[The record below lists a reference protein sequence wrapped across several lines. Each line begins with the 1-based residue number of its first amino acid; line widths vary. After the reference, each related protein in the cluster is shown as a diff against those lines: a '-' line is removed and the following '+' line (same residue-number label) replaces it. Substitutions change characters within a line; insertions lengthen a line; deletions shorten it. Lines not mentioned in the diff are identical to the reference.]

1 MLKASRPEPKNNR
14 VKTKRIRVLLAEDH
28 TVVRQGLRLIL
39 DTSDEIKV
47 VGEAENGRQ
56 AVTLA
61 KDLKPDIALLDVA
74 MPMLNGLEAIK
85 QLRRDTPAIKVL
97 ILSSYDD
104 DRFIDEALAGGASG
118 YLLKHSAANDLIKAI
133 HEVHQGRTFYSP
145 AIQKRLASRRL
156 PNGSPRPGDKLSR
169 REAEVLQLIAEGFAN
184 KQIAD
189 ELKISVKTVE
199 KHRQSMMNKLNIHEV
214 AGLTRY
220 AVSRGMVGQPS
231 PVIQ

>member
-1 MLKASRPEPKNNR
+1 M
-14 VKTKRIRVLLAEDH
+14 KTKRISVLLAEDH

-39 DTSDEIKV
+39 DTSDDIRV

-56 AVTLA
+56 AVKLA

-74 MPMLNGLEAIK
+74 MPLLNGLEAVK
-85 QLRRDTPAIKVL
+85 QLRRDTPNTRIL

-104 DRFIDEALAGGASG
+104 ERFIDESLSSGASG

-133 HEVHQGRTFYSP
+133 HEVNAGRNFYSP
-145 AIQKRLASRRL
+145 AIQRRL
-156 PNGSPRPGDKLSR
+156 TAKLNGRRPGAPKVTDKLSR

-220 AVSRGMVGQPS
+220 AVTRGMVGQPV
-231 PVIQ
+231 PAIK

>member
-1 MLKASRPEPKNNR
+1 M
-14 VKTKRIRVLLAEDH
+14 KTKRITVLLAEDH
-28 TVVRQGLRLIL
+28 TVVRQGLRLVL
-39 DTSDEIKV
+39 DTSEEIRV

-56 AVTLA
+56 AVKLA

-74 MPMLNGLEAIK
+74 MPLLNGLEAVK
-85 QLRRDTPAIKVL
+85 QLRRDTPNTKIL

-104 DRFIDEALAGGASG
+104 ERFIDESLSSGAAG

-133 HEVHQGRTFYSP
+133 HEVNAGRSFYSP
-145 AIQKRLASRRL
+145 AIQRRL
-156 PNGSPRPGDKLSR
+156 TARLNGRRPGAPKITDKLSR
-169 REAEVLQLIAEGFAN
+169 RESEVLQLIAEGFAN

-220 AVSRGMVGQPS
+220 AVTRGMVGQPE
-231 PVIQ
+231 PKV

>member
-1 MLKASRPEPKNNR
+1 M
-14 VKTKRIRVLLAEDH
+14 KTKSISVLLAEDH

-39 DTSDEIKV
+39 DTSDDIRV

-56 AVTLA
+56 AVKLA
-61 KDLKPDIALLDVA
+61 RELKPDIALLDVA
-74 MPMLNGLEAIK
+74 MPLLNGLEAVK
-85 QLRRDTPAIKVL
+85 QLRRDTPKTRVL

-104 DRFIDEALAGGASG
+104 ERFIDDSLTSGASG

-133 HEVHQGRTFYSP
+133 HEVNAGRTFYSP
-145 AIQKRLASRRL
+145 TIQRRL
-156 PNGSPRPGDKLSR
+156 TAKLNGRRPGAPKITDKLSR

-220 AVSRGMVGQPS
+220 AVTRGMVGQPS
-231 PVIQ
+231 PALK

>member
-1 MLKASRPEPKNNR
+1 MKSK
-14 VKTKRIRVLLAEDH
+14 KITVLLAEDH
-28 TVVRQGLRLIL
+28 TVVRQGLKLIL
-39 DTSDEIKV
+39 DTTDDIQV

-61 KDLKPDIALLDVA
+61 KKLQPDIVLLDVA
-74 MPMLNGLEAIK
+74 MPMLNGLEATK
-85 QLRRDTPAIKVL
+85 QLRQQSPNSKVV

-104 DRFIDEALAGGASG
+104 DRFVHQSLSGGASG
-118 YLLKHSAANDLIKAI
+118 YLLKHSAGNDLIKAI
-133 HEVHQGRTFYSP
+133 HEVNAGRKFFSP
-145 AIQKRLASRRL
+145 AIQKRLATQQ
-156 PNGSPRPGDKLSR
+156 PQPPDRPPKDPLSR

-189 ELKISVKTVE
+189 ELEISVKTVE

-220 AVSRGMVGQPS
+220 AVARGMVGQPS
-231 PVIQ
+231 PAVE

>member
-1 MLKASRPEPKNNR
+1 M
-14 VKTKRIRVLLAEDH
+14 KTKRITVLLAEDH
-28 TVVRQGLRLIL
+28 TVVRQGLRLVL
-39 DTSDEIKV
+39 NTCEDIKV

-56 AVTLA
+56 AVALA
-61 KDLKPDIALLDVA
+61 KNLKPDIALLDVA

-85 QLRRDTPAIKVL
+85 QLRRDSPDTRVL

-104 DRFIDEALAGGASG
+104 ERFIEQSVVGGASG

-145 AIQKRLASRRL
+145 AIQKRIATRSRAL
-156 PNGSPRPGDKLSR
+156 NGTPKIVDKLSR

-220 AVSRGMVGQPS
+220 AVSRGMVGQPA
-231 PVIQ
+231 PAVE

>member
-1 MLKASRPEPKNNR
+1 M
-14 VKTKRIRVLLAEDH
+14 KTKSISVLLAEDH

-39 DTSDEIKV
+39 DTSDDIRV

-56 AVTLA
+56 AVKLA
-61 KDLKPDIALLDVA
+61 KELKPDIALLDVA
-74 MPMLNGLEAIK
+74 MPLLNGLEAVK
-85 QLRRDTPAIKVL
+85 QLRRDTPKTRVL

-104 DRFIDEALAGGASG
+104 ERFIDDSLSSGASG

-133 HEVHQGRTFYSP
+133 HEVNAGRNFYSP
-145 AIQKRLASRRL
+145 TIQRRL
-156 PNGSPRPGDKLSR
+156 TAKLNGRRPGAPKITDKLSR

-220 AVSRGMVGQPS
+220 AVTRGMVGQPV
-231 PVIQ
+231 PAIK